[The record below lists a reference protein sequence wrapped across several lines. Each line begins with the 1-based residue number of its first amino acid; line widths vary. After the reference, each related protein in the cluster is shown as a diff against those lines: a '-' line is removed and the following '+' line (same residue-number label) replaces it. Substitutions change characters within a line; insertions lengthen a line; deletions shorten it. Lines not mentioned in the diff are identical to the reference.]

1 MTTYTI
7 TCDGPGPHD
16 PPSGIIGTTDTPPKP
31 GQRCGAAVCV
41 PPVPAPL
48 VAAAAQDTAVHQ
60 LLTGAQA
67 LLGRLGTYHA
77 DLVTKAT
84 AQAAAK
90 AALAAK
96 IGALPA
102 APTAAQTGTF
112 IKTDLAAYL
121 TATDAS
127 VMAVGT
133 DLDQTITGLGSV
145 VKALGN
151 LIARQTGDP
160 TVLT

>member
-16 PPSGIIGTTDTPPKP
+16 PISGIIGTTDTPPKP
-31 GQRCGAAVCV
+31 GQRCGAAVCAPV
-41 PPVPAPL
+41 PPAPV
-48 VAAAAQDTAVHQ
+48 VAQQTQTTAVTQ
-60 LLTGAQA
+60 LLAGAQA
-67 LLGRLGTYHA
+67 LLDRLTTYHT
-77 DLVTKAT
+77 DLVAKAT
-84 AQAAAK
+84 AQTNAK
-90 AALAAK
+90 AALTVK
-96 IGALPA
+96 IGNLPA
-102 APTAAQTGTF
+102 SPTVAQIGTF
-112 IKTDLAAYL
+112 LKTDLASYL

-133 DLDQTITGLGSV
+133 DLDKTITGLGSV

>member
-160 TVLT
+160 TTL

>member
-1 MTTYTI
+1 MPVIETWK
-7 TCDGPGPHD
+7 DGVLV
-16 PPSGIIGTTDTPPKP
+16 GTTTVPDDP
-31 GQRCGAAVCV
+31 AV
-41 PPVPAPL
+41 
-48 VAAAAQDTAVHQ
+48 VAATAQDTAVHQ

-160 TVLT
+160 TTL

>member
-1 MTTYTI
+1 MPVIETWK
-7 TCDGPGPHD
+7 DGVLV
-16 PPSGIIGTTDTPPKP
+16 GTTTVPDDP
-31 GQRCGAAVCV
+31 AV
-41 PPVPAPL
+41 
-48 VAAAAQDTAVHQ
+48 VAATTQDTATRQ
-60 LLTGAQA
+60 LLAGAQA

-160 TVLT
+160 TTL